1 MGDIYRDSTI
11 TIAAMASAG
20 GKHSILSRNN
30 KLEVQPT
37 TTNLK
42 MADTGDVVVTVAL
55 AEFCKGMSDRLIP
68 LGAFGINRLNHAR
81 TSSPA
86 SSAFCGQSQV
96 FWHCRAGFEA
106 AEGAADVDHI
116 PESYLPTSRLSTT
129 LQS

>member
-55 AEFCKGMSDRLIP
+55 AELAKESLTALYRSAP
-68 LGAFGINRLNHAR
+68 LA
-81 TSSPA
+81 
-86 SSAFCGQSQV
+86 
-96 FWHCRAGFEA
+96 
-106 AEGAADVDHI
+106 
-116 PESYLPTSRLSTT
+116 
-129 LQS
+129 